1 MGVCRPKVRR
11 IALESAFEPSMMNNR
26 GRVGST
32 PRSTKL
38 SISAWTTEAF
48 SVAPSI
54 SPRGCLI
61 PSPSMPTAATR
72 TRCSVMWMPSICTTK
87 RSSPERSASIKL
99 FMRSLDNATKCRD
112 AADFDVPAPAGAGI
126 SPSGS
131 RTARR
136 NFRVE
141 TLMSIRFIAHRPS
154 QSSVTACSQLGST
167 SSWPPSSR
175 TRGRST
181 SILPPW
187 KPIFPCVW
195 PHRYPRRL
203 SPRAWRGPQSSS
215 ASFSI
220 IAESASMPA
229 VKQNRSKLADTS
241 SQALPTA
248 PAFIRGKAVSVVL
261 TLFMALL
268 SFVESAPR
276 AYRLKASN
284 AAPSFSTFPGT
295 FPLELV
301 RGLKRADHPRGAR
314 VIEDAVSRGD
324 LAGVALQ
331 LGARLRSLSSH
342 ALRLAQ
348 AIAILGDGCELRH
361 AAALAQA
368 QIGHA
373 ISLATELVRL
383 DVLGEDR
390 PARFVHPIVQHAVLQ
405 TLSSAEHDGA
415 HRAAAGVLYAEGQ
428 PPGRI
433 AAHVKR
439 LRAVGDAW
447 AVERLCEGAREALEN
462 GAPAA

>member
-1 MGVCRPKVRR
+1 MGVCRPKVHR

-131 RTARR
+131 RIARR

-154 QSSVTACSQLGST
+154 QSSATACSQLGST
-167 SSWPPSSR
+167 ISWPPSSR

-195 PHRYPRRL
+195 PQRYPRRP
-203 SPRAWRGPQSSS
+203 SPRAWRAPQSSS
-215 ASFSI
+215 ASFSN

-248 PAFIRGKAVSVVL
+248 PAFVGGKAVSVVL

-276 AYRLKASN
+276 AYWLKASN

-295 FPLELV
+295 I
-301 RGLKRADHPRGAR
+301 PRP
-314 VIEDAVSRGD
+314 
-324 LAGVALQ
+324 
-331 LGARLRSLSSH
+331 H
-342 ALRLAQ
+342 
-348 AIAILGDGCELRH
+348 AIAHDDEYGRSIGKYAFRH
-361 AAALAQA
+361 
-368 QIGHA
+368 
-373 ISLATELVRL
+373 
-383 DVLGEDR
+383 
-390 PARFVHPIVQHAVLQ
+390 
-405 TLSSAEHDGA
+405 
-415 HRAAAGVLYAEGQ
+415 
-428 PPGRI
+428 
-433 AAHVKR
+433 HVKP
-439 LRAVGDAW
+439 GITGW
-447 AVERLCEGAREALEN
+447 AQVNGFRGGTPKLDWMKKRIDLDLWYIDNWSFWLDLWIIARTCFEVARGRN
-462 GAPAA
+462 AY

>member
-87 RSSPERSASIKL
+87 RSSLERSASIKL

-154 QSSVTACSQLGST
+154 QTSVTACSQLRST

-175 TRGRST
+175 TRGRWI
-181 SILPPW
+181 SILPPS
-187 KPIFPCVW
+187 KPTFPCVW
-195 PHRYPRRL
+195 PLRYPRRP
-203 SPRAWRGPQSSS
+203 SPRAWRGPQGAS

-220 IAESASMPA
+220 LAESASMPL

-248 PAFIRGKAVSVVL
+248 PAFIGGKAVSVVL
-261 TLFMALL
+261 TLFLALL
-268 SFVESAPR
+268 SFVESTPR

-295 FPLELV
+295 IPLLRPHRHSRLSNPSLSART
-301 RGLKRADHPRGAR
+301 RGPLLPRGR
-314 VIEDAVSRGD
+314 RRFCDHQGD
-324 LAGVALQ
+324 LTSTDRRLPELGGGLRPQSSNPGPMAGEGHTQGGLCPALAT
-331 LGARLRSLSSH
+331 GNGEEERLRGVFHFQEHGGGIDLPHQRSEISHQGPQLPHHRQPAQSL
-342 ALRLAQ
+342 
-348 AIAILGDGCELRH
+348 
-361 AAALAQA
+361 
-368 QIGHA
+368 
-373 ISLATELVRL
+373 
-383 DVLGEDR
+383 
-390 PARFVHPIVQHAVLQ
+390 HPLLLLH
-405 TLSSAEHDGA
+405 S
-415 HRAAAGVLYAEGQ
+415 R
-428 PPGRI
+428 
-433 AAHVKR
+433 
-439 LRAVGDAW
+439 
-447 AVERLCEGAREALEN
+447 
-462 GAPAA
+462 